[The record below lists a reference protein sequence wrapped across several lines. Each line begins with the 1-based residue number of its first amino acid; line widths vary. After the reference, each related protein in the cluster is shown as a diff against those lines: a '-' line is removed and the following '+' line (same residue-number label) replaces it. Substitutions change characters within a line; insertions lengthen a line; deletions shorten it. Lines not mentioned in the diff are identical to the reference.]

1 MMKNNLKTII
11 LGTELKQKNI
21 NEEIAKKKA
30 IEIISDDTLYIVP
43 VYPGG

>member
-1 MMKNNLKTII
+1 MAKENLKMII

-21 NEEIAKKKA
+21 NEEIMKKKA
-30 IEIISDDTLYIVP
+30 VEIISDNTLYIVP